1 MGTGGTTQGAGMEV
15 RPLLPHDGRAYA
27 DLRVLELE
35 EHVSALPLPRLQAEL
50 ECLALGPDDV
60 IRNYVTS
67 GTIVWGVFD
76 RLTLAGAMA
85 VSRRFS
91 ARLHAYLWL
100 WGLFVRPHHRG
111 TPAARLLRSA
121 ERRVGKECVSTG
133 RSRGAPYH

>member
-1 MGTGGTTQGAGMEV
+1 MLRRPPRSTLTDTLFPYTTLV
-15 RPLLPHDGRAYA
+15 R
-27 DLRVLELE
+27 
-35 EHVSALPLPRLQAEL
+35 S
-50 ECLALGPDDV
+50 
-60 IRNYVTS
+60 YVTS

-111 TPAARLLRSA
+111 TPAARLLISAAVRWCEAHPPEQRVFGAFDSRSMRA
-121 ERRVGKECVSTG
+121 PRDRKST
-133 RSRGAPYH
+133 RLNSSLYSASSMQFSA